1 MTKTYRI
8 QFPGAP
14 ELDFT
19 VGEEHRAYGK
29 VLDIVETKE
38 VLTYDGDSYVSSFV
52 CVVKV
57 IFGGQEI
64 VFQANN
70 PLMVVYR
77 EIINEDKR

>member
-38 VLTYDGDSYVSSFV
+38 VLTYDGESYASSYG

-57 IFGGQEI
+57 IFKEQEI

-77 EIINEDKR
+77 EIIKEDKR

>member
-8 QFPGAP
+8 QFPGDP

-19 VGEEHRAYGK
+19 VGEKHRTFGE
-29 VLDIVETKE
+29 VLDIKETTE
-38 VLTYDGDSYVSSFV
+38 VLTYDGESYASSYG

-57 IFGGQEI
+57 IFKEQEI
-64 VFQANN
+64 VFQASN

-77 EIINEDKR
+77 KESK

>member
-1 MTKTYRI
+1 MTRTYRI

-29 VLDIVETKE
+29 VLDIVETQE
-38 VLTYDGDSYVSSFV
+38 VLTYDGESYASSFG

-57 IFGGQEI
+57 IFEGQEI

-70 PLMVVYR
+70 TLMVVYR
-77 EIINEDKR
+77 EECK